1 MQGNARTSSKKV
13 EVGVTQVVKKDKDE
27 TIESIRKR
35 IEKVSGR
42 KTPELWKK
50 MFPGKKKDEA

>member
-1 MQGNARTSSKKV
+1 
-13 EVGVTQVVKKDKDE
+13 VKKDKDE

-35 IEKVSGR
+35 IEKVSDR